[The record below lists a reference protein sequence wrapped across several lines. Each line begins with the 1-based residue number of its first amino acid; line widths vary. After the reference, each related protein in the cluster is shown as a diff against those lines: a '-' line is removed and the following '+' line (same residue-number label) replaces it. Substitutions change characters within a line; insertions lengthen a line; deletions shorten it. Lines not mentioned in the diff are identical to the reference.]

1 MEETEGAREGQR
13 KPKTGRQRGI
23 KSEKEGGGKE
33 KRHKAQNRD
42 NVTNE
47 IQFCCSSDRL
57 QQETG
62 AGTEGCRHG
71 AWGVVPEI

>member
-1 MEETEGAREGQR
+1 MEETEGAREGER
-13 KPKTGRQRGI
+13 KPKTGSQRRI
-23 KSEKEGGGKE
+23 RSEKEGGGKE

-57 QQETG
+57 QRETG
-62 AGTEGCRHG
+62 AGTEGYQHG
-71 AWGVVPEI
+71 GRGVVPEI